1 MHPCVPSVFASPLV
15 LLYRLIFSWDILCIR
30 EGEGPEG
37 EEASQLL
44 GILLD
49 ASSAAKMYADAAR
62 FLRAVCKYLI
72 CSRRESLVVCLA
84 TVLNHA
90 QCLWSRFACAGLATR
105 KGCWA
110 IKHAGSAVYPSVF
123 KFLVES
129 PRLFFV
135 RLVGRLLAYCC
146 SITLLLQLFSSGCSC
161 CSH

>member
-1 MHPCVPSVFASPLV
+1 VHGTCSGIVLGMHPCVPSVFASPLV

-90 QCLWSRFACAGLATR
+90 QCL
-105 KGCWA
+105 
-110 IKHAGSAVYPSVF
+110 
-123 KFLVES
+123 
-129 PRLFFV
+129 
-135 RLVGRLLAYCC
+135 
-146 SITLLLQLFSSGCSC
+146 
-161 CSH
+161 